1 MRRTMWMAVL
11 ATALLLILAGNLHA
25 RWPASWAVAW
35 GPLAESVRV
44 QAGAAS
50 DWLRTPV
57 GTAAAASLLA
67 WLSGLT
73 FGLSVRRRDRFAAVL
88 REVRRGRA
96 TARIARRSR
105 LSQDAVRALLHPA
118 RTACRL
124 PQLGEEASGPEG
136 FVLTP
141 SLRRPAAAAGAR
153 WSESA

>member
-1 MRRTMWMAVL
+1 MRRTLWIAVL
-11 ATALLLILAGNLHA
+11 VTASLLILAGNLPA
-25 RWPASWAVAW
+25 RWPASWGLAW
-35 GPLAESVRV
+35 GPLA
-44 QAGAAS
+44 GAA
-50 DWLRTPV
+50 RR
-57 GTAAAASLLA
+57 AAEAALA

-73 FGLSVRRRDRFAAVL
+73 FVLSVRRADRYASVL

-118 RTACRL
+118 RTASRL

-141 SLRRPAAAAGAR
+141 SLRRPVGAARDALA
-153 WSESA
+153 